1 MIATENPCITASSH
15 FSHVQAPTHTSPLQS
30 LISWLESQMWPPFS
44 EMERP
49 AKSLTAIPKSLTDC
63 QRLLG
68 AELGRARAQTDK
80 KTLNTKVMMQE
91 IKEIREKRRSA
102 EDTAKAISVQTPFVF
117 PLNPDLT
124 FNCQDKCAPTP
135 SAPCTS

>member
-15 FSHVQAPTHTSPLQS
+15 FSHVQAPTSHIT
-30 LISWLESQMWPPFS
+30 
-44 EMERP
+44 
-49 AKSLTAIPKSLTDC
+49 TAVIDFLVGEPDVASIQRNGEASKITDCDSKSLTDC